1 MNDAPCRDCVSREVG
16 CHAGCE
22 RYKTYADGRKQA
34 LKNRYT
40 ACLEGTSKK
49 AQSRAL
55 VGVSA
60 KGAKRRLIMQL
71 TEADKRTLLDT
82 RKKRKVYM
90 RTEEAYEEEKAAY
103 LTAQKLTGMPSGSS
117 SGAGLEAYVIR
128 RDKAFEALQA
138 ASMAYLTAIS
148 AALEVI
154 DKIVLQIETLEK
166 VSRVREFCKAYFIE
180 GLSVTEATARQGLAE
195 STGWAYKREIIGD
208 LQ

>member
-1 MNDAPCRDCVSREVG
+1 MPRLREPRGRLSRGMREIQDVCRRQEAS
-16 CHAGCE
+16 AGKPLYGLPRGDE
-22 RYKTYADGRKQA
+22 Q
-34 LKNRYT
+34 
-40 ACLEGTSKK
+40 K

-55 VGVSA
+55 VKVSE
-60 KGAKRRLIMQL
+60 KDAKRRLMMQL

-82 RKKRKVYM
+82 RKKRKAYV

-128 RDKAFEALQA
+128 RDKAFEALQV

>member
-1 MNDAPCRDCVSREVG
+1 
-16 CHAGCE
+16 
-22 RYKTYADGRKQA
+22 
-34 LKNRYT
+34 
-40 ACLEGTSKK
+40 
-49 AQSRAL
+49 
-55 VGVSA
+55 
-60 KGAKRRLIMQL
+60 MQL

-82 RKKRKVYM
+82 RKKHKAYV

-103 LTAQKLTGMPSGSS
+103 LAAQKLTGMPSGSS
-117 SGAGLEAYVIR
+117 SSAAGLEVYVIR

>member
-1 MNDAPCRDCVSREVG
+1 
-16 CHAGCE
+16 
-22 RYKTYADGRKQA
+22 
-34 LKNRYT
+34 
-40 ACLEGTSKK
+40 
-49 AQSRAL
+49 
-55 VGVSA
+55 
-60 KGAKRRLIMQL
+60 MQL
-71 TEADKRTLLDT
+71 TEVDKRTLLDT
-82 RKKRKVYM
+82 RKKRKAYM
-90 RTEEAYEEEKAAY
+90 RTEEAYEEEKDAY

-154 DKIVLQIETLEK
+154 DKIVLQIETREK
-166 VSRVREFCKAYFIE
+166 VSRVRECCKAYFIE
-180 GLSVTEATARQGLAE
+180 GLSVAEATARQGLAE

>member
-1 MNDAPCRDCVSREVG
+1 
-16 CHAGCE
+16 
-22 RYKTYADGRKQA
+22 
-34 LKNRYT
+34 
-40 ACLEGTSKK
+40 
-49 AQSRAL
+49 
-55 VGVSA
+55 
-60 KGAKRRLIMQL
+60 MQL

-82 RKKRKVYM
+82 RKKRKAYM

-103 LTAQKLTGMPSGSS
+103 LMAQKLTGMPSGSS
-117 SGAGLEAYVIR
+117 SGAGLETYVMR

-180 GLSVTEATARQGLAE
+180 GLSVAEATARQGLAE
-195 STGWAYKREIIGD
+195 STGWAYKREIVGD

>member
-1 MNDAPCRDCVSREVG
+1 
-16 CHAGCE
+16 
-22 RYKTYADGRKQA
+22 
-34 LKNRYT
+34 
-40 ACLEGTSKK
+40 
-49 AQSRAL
+49 
-55 VGVSA
+55 
-60 KGAKRRLIMQL
+60 MQL

-82 RKKRKVYM
+82 RKKRKAYM

-148 AALEVI
+148 EALEVI